1 MTRPILLPLSIA
13 ALSFAMMLPASA
25 QMGSQNN
32 SAGSQSSDSSQQPRG
47 THEAMRMVRARAIMQ
62 RSLSADKDKVGSEF
76 EAKLSRNVQL
86 HNGPELPSGTIL
98 VGKVAKDDMNV
109 SGTSKLA
116 LRFTEA
122 KLKDG
127 QTVPIKATIVGLFH
141 GPNSDPEGFEE
152 GSTPD
157 VPNTWNDGTL
167 EVDEINAL
175 PGVDLH
181 SKISSRNSGVFVAKD
196 KKNMTIDADRELALA
211 IAEQHHRGMH
221 GMKGMGMSGKSG
233 N

>member
-1 MTRPILLPLSIA
+1 MSRPALLPISVAVLSA
-13 ALSFAMMLPASA
+13 GMMLPASA
-25 QMGSQNN
+25 QMGGQNN
-32 SAGSQSSDSSQQPRG
+32 SANSQSSGNSQQPRG
-47 THEAMRMVRARAIMQ
+47 EHEAMRMVRARAVLQ
-62 RSLSADKDKVGSEF
+62 RSLNADKDKAGSEF
-76 EAKLSRNVQL
+76 EAKLSQKVQL

-109 SGTSKLA
+109 AGTSKLA

-141 GPNSDPEGFEE
+141 GPNSDPEGFDE

-167 EVDEINAL
+167 QVDEIDAL

-181 SKISSRNSGVFVAKD
+181 SKIASRNSGVFVAKD
-196 KKNMTIDADRELALA
+196 KKNMTIDANRELALA
-211 IAEQHHRGMH
+211 IAQRQHGMH
-221 GMKGMGMSGKSG
+221 GMKGMGTNGKSC